1 MFSRKQTWRR
11 IKSLNR
17 GIPEQVDIDDDN
29 CVEVEGEGTIT
40 KMLSEN
46 RDSFTKSPP
55 LNTPSPIKKLRSAL
69 SMTNL
74 TDLEKANKPVDHR
87 VLRFSSK
94 VHVCLIPT
102 RKDLKSSHDD
112 MYWKPE
118 DYSTFKIEAVAE
130 LKATLQALGLT
141 AKQAIATL
149 YQPSE
154 ADRFEDEALVAGL
167 VVPSRPIPDK
177 LIFEAEDYESDWKEL
192 KVFNNDDDE
201 NVTLDTKFITGIK
214 TDVEMNHPNGD
225 VMTTSMGDINLPKR
239 TPAGSSNQQ
248 TAWEVAWVKP
258 SQSQSASTTSASA
271 SSSVKKQPQ
280 QQTTITT
287 GGRQQHSLSQ

>member
-1 MFSRKQTWRR
+1 MDEMMSRKQTWRR

-17 GIPEQVDIDDDN
+17 GVPVEDDEDAVDIEEETDDDSED
-29 CVEVEGEGTIT
+29 VS
-40 KMLSEN
+40 MLSKKLSEY
-46 RDSFTKSPP
+46 RDSYSSVMP
-55 LNTPSPIKKLRSAL
+55 LTQTPSPVKKLRSAL

-74 TDLEKANKPVDHR
+74 TDLERANRPVDPR

-102 RKDLKSSHDD
+102 RKDLKSSQDD
-112 MYWKPE
+112 MYWKPD
-118 DYSTFKIEAVAE
+118 DYSTFKTEAVTE

-167 VVPSRPIPDK
+167 IVPSRPVPDK
-177 LIFEAEDYESDWKEL
+177 FIIESEDYESDWKEL
-192 KVFNNDDDE
+192 KVFTDDDDE
-201 NVTLDTKFITGIK
+201 TVMDTKFITGIK

-225 VMTTSMGDINLPKR
+225 IAGAALNDRNLPKK
-239 TPAGSSNQQ
+239 TPAGNSNQQ
-248 TAWEVAWVKP
+248 TAWAVAWVPPKAN
-258 SQSQSASTTSASA
+258 SQTQSNNR
-271 SSSVKKQPQ
+271 PQ
-280 QQTTITT
+280 QQSTA
-287 GGRQQHSLSQ
+287 GGRQRQALSQ